1 MVKSPLTIEDFP
13 AGFEDRLEANIEHC
27 RKRIAAA
34 AERSGRKADD
44 VTLLTVSKYI
54 DSGVMRILYDLGI
67 RKFGENRSQDA
78 VKKSRELADLDGVEI
93 HFIGHLQRNKVRQTL
108 EHCCS
113 IHSLNSLRLLQ
124 EIEKRLEALE
134 LPLPDIFVEVNCSG
148 EASKTGLPAGELAD
162 LLAEIPI
169 YPNVAGKLQGLMTI
183 PPYCD
188 EPDGSRPFFRE
199 LRQLRD
205 QYLAAGLLPPGSG
218 LSMGMSS
225 DFETAVEEGATVVRI
240 GSAIYRQD

>member
-1 MVKSPLTIEDFP
+1 MGV
-13 AGFEDRLEANIEHC
+13 C
-27 RKRIAAA
+27 
-34 AERSGRKADD
+34 
-44 VTLLTVSKYI
+44 KYI
-54 DSGVMRILYDLGI
+54 GTEMTGQLLAAGCHQL
-67 RKFGENRSQDA
+67 GENRPQQLWEKA
-78 VKKSRELADLDGVEI
+78 GQLEGRGVEW
-93 HFIGHLQRNKVRQTL
+93 HMIGHLQRNKVRQTL